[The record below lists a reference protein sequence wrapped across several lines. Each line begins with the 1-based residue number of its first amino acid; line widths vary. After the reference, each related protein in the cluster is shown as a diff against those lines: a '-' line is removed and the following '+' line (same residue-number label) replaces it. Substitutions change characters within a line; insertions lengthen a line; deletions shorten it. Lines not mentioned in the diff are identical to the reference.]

1 MTDPDRDRGAYTPS
15 GDGPLAFDARESRER
30 GAGRPPTTLILSAL
44 ILLVLVLA
52 LVFWY
57 SSGVRRSGAPPVV
70 GAPIS
75 DITQAPPASAQPAD
89 AAAGLQIYSAEQAP
103 AASAAPPSFAPPPEQ
118 PLPRPSAGQAG
129 GPPTPPA
136 PATPAT
142 PSAPPNASAPA
153 SPPAPETPSAPVSAA
168 PKTLGNAEGAGPL
181 VQIGAFSSPAL
192 ADKGWNDIARLLPG
206 DMIGKTKKV
215 EQVTKDSSTL
225 YRAYI
230 GGFSTKAEAASF
242 CDELK
247 AAKHVCFV
255 K

>member
-44 ILLVLVLA
+44 ILLILVLA

-75 DITQAPPASAQPAD
+75 DIKQAPPASAQPAD

-103 AASAAPPSFAPPPEQ
+103 AASSAPPTFTPPPEQ
-118 PLPRPSAGQAG
+118 PLPRLPAGQAA

-136 PATPAT
+136 PGTPPA
-142 PSAPPNASAPA
+142 PSNASAPPA
-153 SPPAPETPSAPVSAA
+153 PPAPENPSAPVAAA
-168 PKTLGNAEGAGPL
+168 PKALASADAGGPL

-215 EQVTKDSSTL
+215 ESVSKDSSTL

-230 GGFSTKAEAASF
+230 GGFSSKAEATSF

-247 AAKHVCFV
+247 AANHVCFV